1 MCLVLT
7 KSLLF
12 WRKLSEVSRGLSFF
26 LPANGSRIQF
36 QSENLCWKKYWYC
49 LGSFS
54 ARAGQESGEGSLAI
68 QYRCPCIEL
77 ICKKRSVSIY
87 LFWDLSVICSLFS
100 PYSTPSTPSC
110 YKHPFYS
117 AFSSVPSLLLR
128 VRKQHGALRVAGK
141 PTGQEANTWAE
152 VRSYH
157 NGETFALK
165 GQSAIHPGQFNN
177 RDRGLVFS
185 SCFPKENYLFL
196 LSEIYVFSLTA
207 EGFIRHPCSC
217 QKNQLDYW
225 ACSSFFLPLF
235 TSYSEELVCS
245 PCLCCPTWWG
255 IALHSPKHCPYS
267 LWWLLILNFGAHG
280 APCAAC
286 MHPNNHTLV
295 SHWNLAAVGLV
306 VSSPLPGDQ
315 QSPAQPRDVGPRSL
329 SVPGLAHPVS
339 PMCRTGLCCPFHY
352 HRQSCC
358 SLIPWQSPWIPS
370 VPGGCWLQKRFR
382 CHPAPR

>member
-7 KSLLF
+7 KSFLF

-128 VRKQHGALRVAGK
+128 VRKQHGANTPLQGTQGGWETHGTGGK
-141 PTGQEANTWAE
+141 HLGW
-152 VRSYH
+152 
-157 NGETFALK
+157 
-165 GQSAIHPGQFNN
+165 
-177 RDRGLVFS
+177 
-185 SCFPKENYLFL
+185 
-196 LSEIYVFSLTA
+196 
-207 EGFIRHPCSC
+207 
-217 QKNQLDYW
+217 
-225 ACSSFFLPLF
+225 
-235 TSYSEELVCS
+235 SEELSQWRNVCIKRAIS
-245 PCLCCPTWWG
+245 
-255 IALHSPKHCPYS
+255 HSSRPVQQQGQRFGFLQLFPKGKLFISS
-267 LWWLLILNFGAHG
+267 LWDLCLL
-280 APCAAC
+280 
-286 MHPNNHTLV
+286 
-295 SHWNLAAVGLV
+295 S
-306 VSSPLPGDQ
+306 D
-315 QSPAQPRDVGPRSL
+315 
-329 SVPGLAHPVS
+329 
-339 PMCRTGLCCPFHY
+339 
-352 HRQSCC
+352 
-358 SLIPWQSPWIPS
+358 
-370 VPGGCWLQKRFR
+370 CWRV
-382 CHPAPR
+382 H

>member
-1 MCLVLT
+1 MEAGFSSSQKIFAGRSTDTVLAASVQELARSLERVPWLFST
-7 KSLLF
+7 GAPVLNSFARKDQFQNISSEICQWFALFCPLTPLPLLPPATNTLSILLF
-12 WRKLSEVSRGLSFF
+12 QVF
-26 LPANGSRIQF
+26 PASSYV
-36 QSENLCWKKYWYC
+36 SENSMGQTPLC
-49 LGSFS
+49 
-54 ARAGQESGEGSLAI
+54 R
-68 QYRCPCIEL
+68 
-77 ICKKRSVSIY
+77 
-87 LFWDLSVICSLFS
+87 
-100 PYSTPSTPSC
+100 
-110 YKHPFYS
+110 
-117 AFSSVPSLLLR
+117 
-128 VRKQHGALRVAGK
+128 ALRVAGK

-196 LSEIYVFSLTA
+196 LSEIYVFSLTT

-286 MHPNNHTLV
+286 THPNNHTLV

-370 VPGGCWLQKRFR
+370 VPGGCWLQKKASVSPSSQVGWQIRKF
-382 CHPAPR
+382 AETMKK